1 MTKKS
6 NAQIKRMMHRASQRG
21 EEYVAPIL
29 NVPTLDE
36 PSNTVNKQDSSK
48 LKAVTKLNKT
58 LDSIDKD
65 EEMRAKDRRSAKRK
79 AEAIAI
85 EESGVP
91 LEDLLIWFKEH
102 GASRQKE
109 NDVKQP
115 TKKKKNMDD
124 PFQNPY
130 IVFIGQLAFT
140 TTKEALLAHL
150 KEELGKEFK
159 ITQETC
165 RIRLLT
171 DAKTNK
177 SRGMA
182 FLETNDPEML
192 YATLKLHHTMLDGR
206 RLNVERS
213 AGGGKETKKE
223 KLKTFRKEQEVF
235 LADAVDNMIQEYITS
250 GELKKGELD
259 DGVISL
265 CKRHSPATVEATL
278 IKYLESNGRD
288 MDNSSSYFSFM
299 IGKIAAEGLYES
311 AQERLDKKRAK
322 EGPSKHT
329 GVKEWEAKKRRLVS
343 GDTSLGRIG
352 NKLQKTSEFAKV
364 GVDMTGSRTS
374 SGGDM
379 TSIFPSS
386 RGRGRGRGR

>member
-1 MTKKS
+1 
-6 NAQIKRMMHRASQRG
+6 
-21 EEYVAPIL
+21 
-29 NVPTLDE
+29 
-36 PSNTVNKQDSSK
+36 
-48 LKAVTKLNKT
+48 
-58 LDSIDKD
+58 
-65 EEMRAKDRRSAKRK
+65 
-79 AEAIAI
+79 
-85 EESGVP
+85 
-91 LEDLLIWFKEH
+91 
-102 GASRQKE
+102 
-109 NDVKQP
+109 
-115 TKKKKNMDD
+115 
-124 PFQNPY
+124 
-130 IVFIGQLAFT
+130 
-140 TTKEALLAHL
+140 
-150 KEELGKEFK
+150 
-159 ITQETC
+159 
-165 RIRLLT
+165 
-171 DAKTNK
+171 
-177 SRGMA
+177 
-182 FLETNDPEML
+182 
-192 YATLKLHHTMLDGR
+192 
-206 RLNVERS
+206 
-213 AGGGKETKKE
+213 
-223 KLKTFRKEQEVF
+223 
-235 LADAVDNMIQEYITS
+235 MIQEYITS